1 MEPVAEKSDRT
12 SYLQGQRILIVEDQS
27 LIAMELQDFLDKAG
41 ASIVGPVGRLQ
52 RALSMAENSSLDAAL
67 LDVDLNGER
76 CWPVADTL
84 SRRGIPFA
92 FTTGYSN
99 IVMPER
105 FELHPS
111 LPKPYREKDLLALL
125 GKLLGTDREESGA
138 ISAVPEPIGR

>member
-27 LIAMELQDFLDKAG
+27 LIAMELQDFLDRAG
-41 ASIVGPVGRLQ
+41 ASTVGPVGRLQ
-52 RALSMAENSSLDAAL
+52 RALSMAESSSLDAAL

-84 SRRGIPFA
+84 SRRDIPFA

-105 FELHPS
+105 FARHPR
-111 LPKPYREKDLLALL
+111 LPKPYREKDLLAVLRGLL
-125 GKLLGTDREESGA
+125 GAALEDGGA
-138 ISAVPEPIGR
+138 NSAVPEPIGR

>member
-1 MEPVAEKSDRT
+1 MAPVAEKSGRT

-27 LIAMELQDFLDKAG
+27 LIAMELQDLLDKAG
-41 ASIVGPVGRLQ
+41 ASIVGPVGRLH
-52 RALSMAENSSLDAAL
+52 RALSIAESSGLDAAL

-76 CWPVADTL
+76 CWPVADAL

-105 FELHPS
+105 FARRPT
-111 LPKPYREKDLLALL
+111 LPKPYREKDLLAVLGRLL
-125 GKLLGTDREESGA
+125 GADLEQERANSAIPDLSG
-138 ISAVPEPIGR
+138 R